1 MEAIFN
7 VSPKVLKAMSLFAS
21 DDAERYNLN
30 GIYFGWDEEGL
41 LDIVSTD
48 GHCLGAWRH
57 TLHDEDMVREKDSMV
72 VPIATFLPLL
82 NEANRKQNIAVSP
95 TVEIRMDR
103 GKVAMYATLAGNA
116 AVMSIK
122 AQALDTEFPSW
133 QGMIPS
139 EDRFKPIPKLGVNPG
154 LVKRF
159 RDAARLIAPNPDG
172 EAIVGLRFTGEKD
185 IIEVKIG
192 GAEEQFVGYLMPAML
207 MGKWVPAPKEEGKSE
222 AAA

>member
-21 DDAERYNLN
+21 DDAERFSLT
-30 GIYFGWDEEGL
+30 GLYFGWDEEGS

-57 TLHDEDMVREKDSMV
+57 TPNDEDMVREKGSAV
-72 VPIATFLPLL
+72 IPIGAFLPLI
-82 NEANRKQNIAVSP
+82 NEASKKQNLTVKA
-95 TVEIRMDR
+95 TVELRVDR
-103 GKVAMYATLAGNA
+103 GKAGIYATLAGD
-116 AVMSIK
+116 VSMSMK
-122 AQALDTEFPSW
+122 AMTLDVDFPSW
-133 QGMIPS
+133 QKMIPS

-185 IIEVKIG
+185 MIEVKIG

-207 MGKWVPAPKEEGKSE
+207 MGKWVPALKEEGKSE

>member
-1 MEAIFN
+1 MESVFN
-7 VSPKVLKAMSLFAS
+7 VSPKVLKAMSLFAA
-21 DDAERYNLN
+21 DDAERFNLT
-30 GIYFGWDEEGL
+30 GLYFGWDEEGL

-48 GHCLGAWRH
+48 GHCLGSWRH
-57 TLHDEDMVREKDSMV
+57 TPHDEDLVREKGSSV
-72 VPIATFLPLL
+72 IPIGAFIPLI
-82 NEANRKQNIAVSP
+82 NEAARKQNLTLKT
-95 TVEIRMDR
+95 TVELRIDR
-103 GKVAMYATLAGNA
+103 GKVGIYAALAGD
-116 AVMSIK
+116 VSMSMK
-122 AQALDTEFPSW
+122 AQTLDVDFPSW
-133 QGMIPS
+133 KKMIPS
-139 EDRFKPIPKLGVNPG
+139 EDRFKSIPKLGVNPG

-207 MGKWVPAPKEEGKSE
+207 MGKWVPAPKEEEKTG

>member
-1 MEAIFN
+1 MESVFN

-21 DDAERYNLN
+21 DDAERFNLT
-30 GIYFGWDEEGL
+30 GLYFGWDEEGL
-41 LDIVSTD
+41 LDIVSTN

-57 TLHDEDMVREKDSMV
+57 APHDEDLVRDTGSAV
-72 VPIATFLPLL
+72 IPVAAFLPLI
-82 NEANRKQNIAVSP
+82 NEASKKQNLAVKA
-95 TVEIRMDR
+95 TVELRIDR
-103 GKVAMYATLAGNA
+103 DKVGMYATLAGD
-116 AVMSIK
+116 VLMSMK
-122 AQALDTEFPSW
+122 AQALDAVFPSW
-133 QGMIPS
+133 HGMIPS
-139 EDRFKPIPKLGVNPG
+139 EDRFKSIPKLGVNPG

-207 MGKWVPAPKEEGKSE
+207 MGKWVPALKDEAKDV

>member
-1 MEAIFN
+1 MKMESVFN

-21 DDAERYNLN
+21 DDPERFNLT
-30 GIYFGWDEEGL
+30 GLYFRWNADGG
-41 LDIVSTD
+41 LDIVGTD
-48 GHCLGAWRH
+48 GHCLGSWH
-57 TLHDEDMVREKDSMV
+57 HVPHDEDLVRDAGSAV
-72 VPIATFLPLL
+72 IPIAAFLPLI
-82 NEANRKQNIAVSP
+82 NEASKKQNLTAKP
-95 TVEIRMDR
+95 TVELRIDR
-103 GKVAMYATLAGNA
+103 GKVGVYATLSGD
-116 AVMSIK
+116 VFMSMK
-122 AQALDTEFPSW
+122 AQAIDVEFPSW
-133 QGMIPS
+133 QAVIPS

-185 IIEVKIG
+185 TIEIKIG

-207 MGKWVPAPKEEGKSE
+207 MGKWVPALKEENEG